1 MNTPW
6 RIPESAL
13 IVIYDTAG
21 QVLVLQRND
30 DPLFWQSVTGTREP
44 DELPHQTAL
53 REVLEE
59 TGIDITA
66 KGYQLID
73 CQQRNQYPIRDCW
86 RHRYPPDTSINTEYV
101 FALQVAYK
109 QAITLTEHSDYLWL
123 SKSQAIEKVWSDTNK
138 DAIRRFVPASGADH
152 LLYSESSN

>member
-13 IVIYDTAG
+13 IVIYNTTG

-30 DPLFWQSVTGTREP
+30 DPLFWQSVTGTREI
-44 DELPHQTAL
+44 DETPQQTAL

-66 KGYQLID
+66 LGYRLLD
-73 CQQRNQYPIRDCW
+73 CQQTNQYVIRECW
-86 RHRYPPDTSINTEYV
+86 RHRYPPDTDTNTEFV
-101 FALQVAYK
+101 FALEVADQQK
-109 QAITLTEHSDYLWL
+109 ITLTEHSDYLWL
-123 SKSQAIEKVWSDTNK
+123 SKTQAIDKVWSETNK
-138 DAIRRFVPASGADH
+138 EAIRRFVPEPTTDNKTG
-152 LLYSESSN
+152 SEQNN